1 LLVRNL
7 LANIRKKSQSIG
19 ILPWDL
25 MIIGKMMQ
33 FLIIAVASG
42 SWTTDNRIAVVGKA
56 AGKQVNATLA
66 SDGNGDVDV
75 ALQPRKNRERKGAS
89 PQGLDNVML
98 RGRFSL
104 FVSLLFLFLRI
115 VL

>member
-1 LLVRNL
+1 M
-7 LANIRKKSQSIG
+7 

-66 SDGNGDVDV
+66 SDGNGYVDV
-75 ALQPRKNRERKGAS
+75 ANGS
-89 PQGLDNVML
+89 N
-98 RGRFSL
+98 
-104 FVSLLFLFLRI
+104 
-115 VL
+115 